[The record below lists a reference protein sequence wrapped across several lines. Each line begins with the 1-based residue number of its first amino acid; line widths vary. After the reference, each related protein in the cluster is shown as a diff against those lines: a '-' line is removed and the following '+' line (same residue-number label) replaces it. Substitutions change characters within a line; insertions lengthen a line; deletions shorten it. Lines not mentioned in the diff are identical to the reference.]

1 MVDEVLFEG
10 FADKHGGSKALGTRG
25 RLRRE
30 YTGLGGRTKHGSDS
44 GARVAELRP
53 AWPGQDPRDVVQAD
67 VRMCGQPE
75 TVICEW
81 DTGGREMGTSGWE
94 VTPVAEISGR
104 HGQGESSTWPMIQ
117 IAVGASPRSCF
128 SPDSLK
134 HSAKTER
141 A

>member
-1 MVDEVLFEG
+1 MALVDEVLFEG

-30 YTGLGGRTKHGSDS
+30 YTGLGGQTKHGSDS

-67 VRMCGQPE
+67 MRTCGRPEMVRCA
-75 TVICEW
+75 W
-81 DTGGREMGTSGWE
+81 DASGHEMRVNGRV

-104 HGQGESSTWPMIQ
+104 HGQ
-117 IAVGASPRSCF
+117 
-128 SPDSLK
+128 
-134 HSAKTER
+134 
-141 A
+141 